1 MKNKA
6 HAFASIPIN
15 IGTKAAQANATTK
28 ALPKSLQ
35 SQRRKT
41 EIVKQIDREI
51 IEDNKHLGGNFS
63 YPSSAAAVVFGVY
76 L

>member
-35 SQRRKT
+35 SQPK
-41 EIVKQIDREI
+41 
-51 IEDNKHLGGNFS
+51 
-63 YPSSAAAVVFGVY
+63 
-76 L
+76 